1 MDYIQCFKINSL
13 TLRFEG
19 LEIDVDSWA
28 EILVRYKIGQ
38 HSCAMNDTNNK
49 LFANLFMKI
58 YNQTSKVRLTC
69 W

>member
-28 EILVRYKIGQ
+28 EILVRYKVGQ
-38 HSCAMNDTNNK
+38 HSCATNDTYNK
-49 LFANLFMKI
+49 FNAN
-58 YNQTSKVRLTC
+58 S
-69 W
+69 